1 MLTFGVLASVLLIAI
16 QLGDSMR
23 AAYQTIVSLMV
34 IAGFLP
40 YIYVF
45 GSAWKAGKRFSALSG
60 WSTTLLALF
69 CSIIPTGDISR
80 VWLFE
85 TKLAVGTI
93 AVIASAFFVYR
104 RRAECTR
111 C

>member
-1 MLTFGVLASVLLIAI
+1 MIAI
-16 QLGDSMR
+16 QLGDSIR

-34 IAGFLP
+34 ISGFLP
-40 YIYVF
+40 YIYIF

-60 WSTTLLALF
+60 WGVTLLALF
-69 CSIIPTGDISR
+69 CSVIPTADISR

-93 AVIASAFFVYR
+93 AVIASAFLVYR
-104 RRAECTR
+104 RPSHYSLAGSVRNS
-111 C
+111 